1 MQKVKIV
8 LRVVGTPSAG
18 LGVVSGEEA
27 GKTIEEKYTSDGYVI
42 QNSFYVGD
50 VKDANGNV
58 LGYKLMFVLV
68 KDEELKATKAKNA

>member
-50 VKDANGNV
+50 IKDANGSV
-58 LGYKLMFVLV
+58 LGYKLMFILV
-68 KDEELKATKAKNA
+68 KDEVVQEKKSK